1 MFDPLLCVQYCLS
14 AMPYIE
20 TLFLSH
26 LQYTG
31 KDMPFYIK
39 LEIENIKMQN
49 SGDNFTGR
57 LQRKRK
63 NINIA
68 RSKSMYIQ
76 YIFVCAC
83 FCIHIYFYIA
93 MSIVPKFRL
102 KNQNPVFKS

>member
-1 MFDPLLCVQYCLS
+1 
-14 AMPYIE
+14 MPYIE
-20 TLFLSH
+20 TLFLSN

-49 SGDNFTGR
+49 SGDNFSGR

-68 RSKSMYIQ
+68 RSKKYVYIVRICMCMFL
-76 YIFVCAC
+76 YTNLFLYSNEHCSTV
-83 FCIHIYFYIA
+83 
-93 MSIVPKFRL
+93 
-102 KNQNPVFKS
+102 

>member
-1 MFDPLLCVQYCLS
+1 MFDPLLCLQYCLS

-20 TLFLSH
+20 TLFLSN

-49 SGDNFTGR
+49 SGDNFSGR

-68 RSKSMYIQ
+68 RSKKYVYIVRICMCMFLYTHLFLYSNEHCSKVQ
-76 YIFVCAC
+76 T
-83 FCIHIYFYIA
+83 
-93 MSIVPKFRL
+93 
-102 KNQNPVFKS
+102 